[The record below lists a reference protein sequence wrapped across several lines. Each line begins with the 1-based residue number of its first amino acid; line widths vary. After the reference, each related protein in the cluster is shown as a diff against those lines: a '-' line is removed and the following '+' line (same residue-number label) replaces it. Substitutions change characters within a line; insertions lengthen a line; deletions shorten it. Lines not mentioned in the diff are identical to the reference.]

1 MKEGKREARY
11 LLGLL
16 QCPSHFDRAGDWKG
30 EIRKEEMEE
39 EKSERWCEI
48 YKSRR
53 LLVQTRNL
61 PLMT

>member
-16 QCPSHFDRAGDWKG
+16 QHPSHFNRAGDWKG

-39 EKSERWCEI
+39 EKSEF
-48 YKSRR
+48 YKSRH
-53 LLVQTRNL
+53 LLVWTRNL
-61 PLMT
+61 LLMT

>member
-16 QCPSHFDRAGDWKG
+16 QRPSHFNRAGDWKG
-30 EIRKEEMEE
+30 EIWKEEME

-48 YKSRR
+48 YKSRH